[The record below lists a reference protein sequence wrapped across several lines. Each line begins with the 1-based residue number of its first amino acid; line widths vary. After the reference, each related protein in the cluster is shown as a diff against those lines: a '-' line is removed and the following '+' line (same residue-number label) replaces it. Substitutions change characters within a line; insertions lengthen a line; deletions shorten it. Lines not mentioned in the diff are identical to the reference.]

1 MEIILAF
8 CNYFLINNIVGQIII
23 KFFHIICSVIYKIL
37 HLSTYSRIDITL
49 ELIFSNFMY

>member
-23 KFFHIICSVIYKIL
+23 KFIDIICSVIYKIL

-49 ELIFSNFMY
+49 ELIFSNYMY